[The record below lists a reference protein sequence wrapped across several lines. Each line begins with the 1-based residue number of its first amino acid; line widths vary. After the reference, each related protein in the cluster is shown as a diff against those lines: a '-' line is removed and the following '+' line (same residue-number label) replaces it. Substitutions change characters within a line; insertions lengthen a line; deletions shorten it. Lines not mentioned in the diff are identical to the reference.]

1 MQRTTAS
8 AVRLPVKSHDSQS
21 GFWRQPEQ
29 VGNSLR
35 NKAAARASFQMA
47 ELAATELTEK
57 LNCETFPKDLAH
69 HREELKSACKTLPEV
84 IVGVLAAYRRKLE
97 EYGIQLT
104 ELKLYAEL
112 GSCHFSPTIDIM
124 FVLPY
129 GEMQGHN
136 QEYSGRGNFLLTMY
150 REIDNGVQKEIT
162 QCCADAGV
170 QNEFRIVSF
179 GAAPEDVKRAHVL
192 LGTL

>member
-1 MQRTTAS
+1 MICASTLSEAPASRWEHSEKGEHLMQRTTAS

-97 EYGIQLT
+97 ENPAHRAKALCRT
-104 ELKLYAEL
+104 RL
-112 GSCHFSPTIDIM
+112 
-124 FVLPY
+124 LPL
-129 GEMQGHN
+129 
-136 QEYSGRGNFLLTMY
+136 FP
-150 REIDNGVQKEIT
+150 DNRYHVRPSLWRN
-162 QCCADAGV
+162 A
-170 QNEFRIVSF
+170 
-179 GAAPEDVKRAHVL
+179 RA
-192 LGTL
+192 